1 MGDFD
6 NWRGN
11 SDSDLCDPRQ
21 NRRGNRDLRYLCC
34 DLVSGFPGYGT
45 ANRTTGHGLADRL
58 LGIERGAYLKG
69 APLSF

>member
-11 SDSDLCDPRQ
+11 SGSDLCDPRQ

-34 DLVSGFPGYGT
+34 DLGIAFLVTGLQIARQDMDYLTGCWELKEG
-45 ANRTTGHGLADRL
+45 RT
-58 LGIERGAYLKG
+58 
-69 APLSF
+69 